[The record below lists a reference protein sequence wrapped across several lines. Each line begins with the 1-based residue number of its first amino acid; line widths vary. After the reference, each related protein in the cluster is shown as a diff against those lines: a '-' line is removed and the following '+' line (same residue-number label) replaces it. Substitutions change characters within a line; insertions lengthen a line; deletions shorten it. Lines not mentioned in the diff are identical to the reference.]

1 MSRDFSWIMAASIVC
16 QTTIS
21 NECIHAQTFWT
32 EAFLVVFQEVKYPR
46 IITLTLRSE
55 ERKH

>member
-1 MSRDFSWIMAASIVC
+1 MAASIVC
-16 QTTIS
+16 QTTIW

-32 EAFLVVFQEVKYPR
+32 KAFLVVFQEVKYPR